1 MEQTTDEKIMALEV
15 SDEILA
21 RAIIEQQKNGQI
33 SPGTMEELLM
43 IRGKE

>member
-1 MEQTTDEKIMALEV
+1 MEQTIEEKLIALEV
-15 SDEILA
+15 STQILA
-21 RAIIEQQKNGQI
+21 RAIIEQQEQGQI